1 LSAIVVFVLVV
12 AGLVLRLLYLRG
24 HYFISADGAVFAA
37 VGKHLLE
44 WKGIVANGAPQP
56 LILPLMPL
64 LMGVTAKILGGLTP
78 EKMELAG
85 HLLSLCA
92 GILAVIPLGLLA
104 RKWGGEV
111 GMWTALGLYLLN
123 ARFLT
128 QMTEVVPEPLFI
140 LFYSLA
146 VAAAWSVL
154 AKPRISMAFL
164 VGVLIALS
172 YLLRAE
178 AFFFLPTFAVL
189 LIIVYLVRRQG
200 KVIPALVLALVLGWL
215 IPSSPYLVWV
225 HGISGKWQLSAKTE
239 YNLQV
244 ISRVWGSDDP
254 LVLERTLFGVDRVDV
269 LAPSEKSG
277 LSFILE
283 NRDEM
288 VRLYLTNFIR
298 MGRLKWQILK
308 WWGVAL
314 FIVGVVG
321 LVSQRGRRLPIALFF
336 AAVVPAFTIP
346 FFHVEERYVYAYFA
360 LAQVVAGCGAGVIAD
375 LLMNR
380 IHRAR
385 TRDIAYVAAALI
397 ILAAL
402 GVHSKHAFKL
412 AVSPGDLPVEHREM
426 GLFIRGN
433 LPDVGTAGGLALAS
447 RMPWVAFY
455 ADRENFQYLPFVD
468 SVDELRAA
476 CGKFGIGW
484 VVIDGRLVPRLNP
497 SLAPLLDP
505 SNAPPWLKLTVK
517 LDTSPPI
524 LLYEIVQY
532 GVVYGVVE
540 NPGPGNR

>member
-1 LSAIVVFVLVV
+1 LSAAVLTVLVA
-12 AGLVLRLLYLRG
+12 AGLALRLLYLHG
-24 HYFISADGAVFAA
+24 HFFITPDGAVFAA
-37 VGKHLLE
+37 VGKNLLE
-44 WKGIVANGAPQP
+44 WNRIVANGGPQP

-64 LMGVTAKILGGLTP
+64 LMGLTAKVLGGLSP

-92 GILAVIPLGLLA
+92 GILAVIPLGLLG
-104 RKWGGEV
+104 RKWSGEV
-111 GMWTALGLYLLN
+111 GMWTAMGLYLLN

-128 QMTEVVPEPLFI
+128 QMTEVVPEPLYI

-146 VAAAWSVL
+146 VLAAWSVL
-154 AKPRISMAFL
+154 VKPKVPMAFL

-178 AFFFLPTFAVL
+178 AFFFLPIFAVL

-200 KVIPALVLALVLGWL
+200 RIIPGLILALVLGWL
-215 IPSSPYLVWV
+215 IPASPYLVWV

-254 LVLERTLFGVDRVDV
+254 LELERTLFGVDRVDV
-269 LAPSEKSG
+269 LAPSETSG
-277 LSFILE
+277 LGFILE

-321 LVSQRGRRLPIALFF
+321 LLSQKGRRLPIALFF
-336 AAVVPAFTIP
+336 AAVAPAFTIP

-360 LAQVVAGCGAGVIAD
+360 LAQVVAGCGVGAIVGLVADRMIVAGKRNTVYI
-375 LLMNR
+375 
-380 IHRAR
+380 
-385 TRDIAYVAAALI
+385 VAALL
-397 ILAAL
+397 ILAVL
-402 GVHSKHAFKL
+402 GVHSKHAFKS
-412 AVSPGDLPVEHREM
+412 AIAPGDLPVEHRQM
-426 GLFIRGN
+426 GLYIREN
-433 LPDVGTAGGLALAS
+433 LPDVGATGGLALAS

-455 ADRENFQYLPFVD
+455 ADKENFQYLPFVD
-468 SVDELRAA
+468 SVDELRVA
-476 CGKFGIGW
+476 CWKFRIGW
-484 VVIDGRLVPRLNP
+484 VVIDRRLVPRLNP
-497 SLAPLLDP
+497 ALSPLLDP
-505 SNAPPWLKLTVK
+505 SNAPPWLHLTVE

-524 LLYEIVQY
+524 LLYEMQH
-532 GVVYGVVE
+532 GVVHGVVE